1 MTDSIQALT
10 EALMRRAFVE
20 LEASGRHVHLTEADA
35 MTLFGHR
42 LTEKRPLSQP
52 GQFLSCERLR
62 IVGPRGSF
70 DRVAVL
76 GPERPESQVELSRTD
91 AHVLGIDAPVRLS
104 GQLENTPPVTLETEL
119 GRVSLRRGVIV
130 AQRHIHMTPEDA
142 ALRGI
147 QDRQTV
153 RLRCLTERPVIFEDV
168 IVRVSASYATYAH
181 LDFDEANACGLQPG
195 DLALVLP

>member
-153 RLRCLTERPVIFEDV
+153 RLRCLTERPVTFEDV